1 VIAFLVSPLGR
12 WAVVAA
18 VLAALSG
25 WAWLERAGRH
35 AANVR
40 AEAAEAQAEAAARAI
55 TALEAQAA
63 DAAAQAARIE
73 PIRRVIHAAPKTNA
87 CADSPAI
94 RAVLDGL
101 RQGAGGDRAR

>member
-1 VIAFLVSPLGR
+1 MIAFLVSPLGR

-25 WAWLERAGRH
+25 WAWLERAGRQ
-35 AANVR
+35 AANAR
-40 AEAAEAQAEAAARAI
+40 AVAAEAQAEAQARAVA
-55 TALEAQAA
+55 ALETQAA
-63 DAAAQAARIE
+63 EAAAQAARIE

-101 RQGAGGDRAR
+101 RQSAGGDRAR